1 MYEGERKE
9 SHVDIQASVVGDWIV
24 LSLARI
30 RKVIGEVD
38 SRKMLH
44 ISKIANSEV
53 PSSCFP
59 TEIIKIKA
67 IRNCLN

>member
-1 MYEGERKE
+1 M
-9 SHVDIQASVVGDWIV
+9 GDWIV